1 MTGRGS
7 ALITAF
13 ALSLAVVASSPAA
26 ARSAVPAAAS
36 AQPPVDP
43 VIADTIAE
51 LKADGSHQFGIAPAP
66 PIPKPGWL
74 ARVLGDFFEWLGK
87 GGLPGVQLLGWL
99 LIIALGL
106 FLLYLFVPVVRD
118 TVDAAIARLRG
129 RGGKD
134 DAAADDWQPDHAAAR
149 NLLAE
154 ADALAAAGRFDEAVH
169 LLLGRSLEDIQ
180 SRRPG
185 LLKPALTA
193 RAIAAM
199 RDLPDAA
206 RAAFGRIA
214 EAVERSRWARRAL
227 AEPDWQQARASYE
240 AFAFGEHWRARA
252 A

>member
-1 MTGRGS
+1 M
-7 ALITAF
+7 AF
-13 ALSLAVVASSPAA
+13 ALGFAAAVASPAA
-26 ARSAVPAAAS
+26 ARPAVTAVEP
-36 AQPPVDP
+36 AQPAVDP
-43 VIADTIAE
+43 GIADTIAE
-51 LKADGSHQFGIAPAP
+51 LKADGSHQFAIAPAP

-87 GGLPGVQLLGWL
+87 GGKQGVTVLGWI
-99 LIIALGL
+99 LIGAFVL
-106 FLLYLFVPVVRD
+106 FLLYLFVPVVRE
-118 TVDAAIARLRG
+118 TVDKAIARLRG
-129 RGGKD
+129 RRGGEDSGD
-134 DAAADDWQPDHAAAR
+134 DGWQPDHAAAR

-154 ADALAAAGRFDEAVH
+154 ADALAASGQFDEAVH

-227 AEPDWQQARASYE
+227 AEPDWQQARAAYE
-240 AFAFGEHWRARA
+240 AFAFGEHWRVRA

>member
-1 MTGRGS
+1 MV
-7 ALITAF
+7 
-13 ALSLAVVASSPAA
+13 VVALALAMPVGALASQPGAA
-26 ARSAVPAAAS
+26 QVAG
-36 AQPPVDP
+36 PVDP
-43 VIADTIAE
+43 EIADAVTA
-51 LKADGSHQFGIAPAP
+51 LKDEGDYQFSIKPAP
-66 PIPKPGWL
+66 VPPKPSWL
-74 ARVLGDFFEWLGK
+74 SEMLGDFFGWLGK
-87 GGLPGVQLLGWL
+87 GGLPMVKTLGWL
-99 LIIALGL
+99 LIAALVL

-118 TVDAAIARLRG
+118 AVDGAIARIRG
-129 RGGKD
+129 RRGNAED
-134 DAAADDWQPDHAAAR
+134 DGEEWQPDQAAAR

-206 RAAFGRIA
+206 RAAFAAIA

-227 AEPDWQQARASYE
+227 AEPDWHQARASYE
-240 AFAFGEHWRARA
+240 SFAFGDHWRMRA